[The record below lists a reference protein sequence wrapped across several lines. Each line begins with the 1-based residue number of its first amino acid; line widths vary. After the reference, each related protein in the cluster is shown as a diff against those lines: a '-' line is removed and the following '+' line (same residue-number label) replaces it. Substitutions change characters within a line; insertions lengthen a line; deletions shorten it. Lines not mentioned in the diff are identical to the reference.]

1 MQRLLTM
8 LCMAV
13 VWTAIQAAN
22 KITLS
27 GGSGHPGDEVGVSL
41 ALENSDAVSALEV
54 HIPLGGSLTLVDGSC
69 LLNAGRSDGHQVTAA
84 MHADTLKI
92 YVYSLSL
99 KPLKGNAGELLSF
112 RLLCGKEPAT
122 YALQPKAVMSDA
134 AGTSIAATAESGEAT
149 VLSPKMEIVTPEI
162 DFGRVPIRGTYTA
175 DIQLR
180 NTGNE
185 PLTITGM
192 TMGDATLTVAEPQP
206 TIVAGETRSV
216 TLTYKPTE
224 RGTFASEI
232 SIASDAV
239 NAAKQRIVEIK
250 ATPFSVNELHVSLAS
265 GISDTEVVITLRMNN
280 MEPIVAMQCHLLLPD
295 ALRYVEGSATLLDRS
310 NGHSVNAAMVGDTL
324 RLLVHSASN
333 AVLKGN
339 DGDVLSFKLRLS
351 GSSGW
356 YYLYPQNVILANAT
370 MENMTSATTE
380 GYVELAS
387 PSLYAENALPFGAQ
401 PLTSAITAGYV
412 INNYGSAPLVVDNVV
427 FLSEGFHTITA
438 LPLTIAQGSQATLQ
452 VEYDALG
459 EGEISTTMQ
468 VYSND
473 PLNRMKTVSISGK
486 VYEPN
491 DITLS
496 LATGADKSCRMA
508 MNLDNYS
515 GITALQFDIHGVL
528 NTTLTEEDIIRSA
541 RMEGHTVVVRQMGET
556 DYRVIVYSATNAAI
570 KGNSGEIM
578 TIRLKSDTETSTT
591 ITIDNLVMSTTDG
604 KDKASTTSLSA
615 YVTYHYDPLVMGDA
629 NGDGTVNSTDITL
642 AINKFLG
649 KDTNIV
655 MEAAD
660 MNGDGVINTTDITMM
675 VQKFLKNE

>member
-1 MQRLLTM
+1 M

-13 VWTAIQAAN
+13 AWTAMQAAN

-27 GGSGHPGDEVGVSL
+27 GGSGHPGDEVSVSL

-69 LLNAGRSDGHQVTAA
+69 TLNAGRSNGHSVTAA

-99 KPLKGNAGELLSF
+99 KPLKGNSGELLSF

-122 YALQPKAVMSDA
+122 YVLQPKTMMNDGT
-134 AGTSIAATAESGEAT
+134 GTSIATTAESGEAT
-149 VLSPKMEIVTPEI
+149 VLSPKLEIVTPEI
-162 DFGRVPIRGTYTA
+162 DFGRVPIRGTYTSN
-175 DIQLR
+175 IQLR

-185 PLTITGM
+185 PLTVTGM
-192 TMGDATLTVAEPQP
+192 TMGDATLTVAAPQT
-206 TIVAGETRSV
+206 TIAAGETRSV

-232 SIASDAV
+232 TIGSNAV
-239 NAAKQRIVEIK
+239 NTAKQKKVAIK
-250 ATPFSVNELHVSLAS
+250 ATPFSVNELHVSSAS
-265 GISDTEVVITLRMNN
+265 GISDTEVTITLRMNN
-280 MEPIVAMQCHLLLPD
+280 MEPIVAMQCDLPLD
-295 ALRYVEGSATLLDRS
+295 AVLKYVDGSATLLDRS
-310 NGHSVNAAMVGDTL
+310 NGHSLNAGMVGDTL

-333 AVLKGN
+333 AALKDN
-339 DGDVLSFKLRLS
+339 DGDMLSFQLRLD
-351 GSSGW
+351 GQRGT
-356 YYLYPQNVILANAT
+356 YYLNPENVVLANIT
-370 MENMTSATTE
+370 SENMTSATTR
-380 GYVELAS
+380 GSVAVKA
-387 PSLYAENALPFGAQ
+387 PSISSNSTLPFGAQ
-401 PLTSAITAGYV
+401 PLTQAITADYT
-412 INNYGSAPLVVDNVV
+412 INNYGSAPLVIDNVV
-427 FLSEGFHTITA
+427 YLSEGFHTTTA
-438 LPLTIAQGSQATLQ
+438 LPLTIAPWGQATLQ

-459 EGEISTTMQ
+459 EGEINTTMQ
-468 VYSND
+468 VYCND
-473 PLNRMKTVSISGK
+473 PQNRMKTISISGR

-496 LATGADKSCRMA
+496 TTTGADKSCRLA
-508 MNLDNYS
+508 LNLDNYS
-515 GITALQFDIHGVL
+515 GITALQFDIHGVQ
-528 NTTLTEEDIIRSA
+528 NTTLTDADIIKSA

-556 DYRVIVYSATNAAI
+556 DYRVIIYSATNAAI
-570 KGNSGEIM
+570 TGNSGEIM
-578 TIRLKSDTETSTT
+578 TLRLKSDTETSTT
-591 ITIDNLVMSTTDG
+591 VTIDGIVMSTTDG

-629 NGDGTVNSTDITL
+629 NGDGTVNTTDITL

-655 MEAAD
+655 VEAAD